1 LSLLLRA
8 VLDSISWLESTP
20 DLWLHVAL
28 IGLGLGAI
36 VLLAETLHRRISSNS
51 ELARKVVHIGTGN
64 VILVA
69 WWLQLPA
76 WVGISASIVASI
88 IALLSYY
95 IPFLPG
101 INSVGRKSLGTF
113 FYAIS
118 IGILI
123 AWFWPIQQFHYAALG
138 ILVMT
143 WGDGLAGLIGQ
154 RFGKHPYELWGM
166 KKSWEGSITMAVTSY
181 IVSCLILLSV
191 QGNVW
196 QTWVMPI
203 AIALVATSLEA
214 FSKLGLDNLTVPL
227 GSAALAFFFSQLF
240 PH

>member
-1 LSLLLRA
+1 MFQ
-8 VLDSISWLESTP
+8 SIPWLESTP
-20 DLWLHVAL
+20 ELWLHVS
-28 IGLGLGAI
+28 IVGLGLGAI
-36 VLLAETLHRRISSNS
+36 VLAAETLHRRTSTSS
-51 ELARKVVHIGTGN
+51 ELARKVVHIGSGN

-69 WWLQLPA
+69 WWLQIPA
-76 WVGISASIVASI
+76 WVGISASIIASI

-118 IGILI
+118 IGVLI
-123 AWFWPIQQFHYAALG
+123 AWFWPIQQFHYAAIG

-154 RFGKHPYELWGM
+154 QFGQHPYEVWGM
-166 KKSWEGSITMAVTSY
+166 KKSWEGSLTMALTSY
-181 IVSCLILLSV
+181 AVTGLILVIV

-196 QTWVMPI
+196 QTWLLPVAI
-203 AIALVATSLEA
+203 AIIATTLES

-227 GSAALAFFFSQLF
+227 GSAALAYYLSQLF
-240 PH
+240 PLVS

>member
-1 LSLLLRA
+1 

-166 KKSWEGSITMAVTSY
+166 KKSWEGSLTMAVTSY

>member
-1 LSLLLRA
+1 M
-8 VLDSISWLESTP
+8 LDSISWLESTP
-20 DLWLHVAL
+20 DLWLHVAI

-154 RFGKHPYELWGM
+154 RFGQHPYEIWGM
-166 KKSWEGSITMAVTSY
+166 KKSWEGSLTMAVTSY

-227 GSAALAFFFSQLF
+227 GSAALAFFFNQLF
-240 PH
+240 PQ

>member
-1 LSLLLRA
+1 M
-8 VLDSISWLESTP
+8 LDSISWLESTP

-123 AWFWPIQQFHYAALG
+123 AWFWPILQFHYAALG

-166 KKSWEGSITMAVTSY
+166 KKSWEGSLTMAVTSY

-196 QTWVMPI
+196 QTWVTPI

-227 GSAALAFFFSQLF
+227 GSAALAFFFNQLF